1 MLNDSPIAA
10 KEKESEIKSI
20 SNSWGVYEQ
29 WSRYKENEV
38 DKHRSFEKD
47 LIFFITSTIATNMV
61 STISDLSKNCR
72 FDHTIFKKS

>member
-38 DKHRSFEKD
+38 NKHCSFVERNVIPSLPRNLLPPD
-47 LIFFITSTIATNMV
+47 AV
-61 STISDLSKNCR
+61 
-72 FDHTIFKKS
+72 

>member
-38 DKHRSFEKD
+38 NNHCSYGERNVILNQVERQQNEVEKSSPLD
-47 LIFFITSTIATNMV
+47 V
-61 STISDLSKNCR
+61 V
-72 FDHTIFKKS
+72 